1 MRQRRPR
8 IRVILMISVDWSII
22 PAIIIFLIMIVALN
36 YLLFRPVTR
45 IQAERENRTSGLMSQ
60 TRQDLAHQMHLFDQF
75 QATIKNAR
83 MEGYRLIDK
92 ARSEALLRRSAAMD
106 QARNNAEQLMRMSR
120 ESIRNQ
126 VTAAKARLEGEA
138 QEMARGIAS
147 AILHRS
153 A

>member
-1 MRQRRPR
+1 
-8 IRVILMISVDWSII
+8 MISVDWSII